1 MKLLVLEEDRGVLA
15 QFETFTPIYT
25 SRKNDAVNN
34 VAALEV
40 EGGWGNHVELEKQ
53 ATAIKHLDDE
63 QQELLHKL
71 LGWRIDRGRG
81 VLVLLADFTNDE
93 RRTGC
98 PEGLLAAN

>member
-1 MKLLVLEEDRGVLA
+1 MFWHNLKHLLPR
-15 QFETFTPIYT
+15 YT
-25 SRKNDAVNN
+25 SSKNDAENN

-53 ATAIKHLDDE
+53 ATAIKHVDDE

-81 VLVLLADFTNDE
+81 ILVLLADLTNDE
-93 RRTGC
+93 SRTGC
-98 PEGLLAAN
+98 PEGVLSTN